1 MNEVQTMKE
10 TQDGT
15 VSKILKEVKD
25 ASQDSAERAHFLSR
39 YIDEEISKIGN
50 KTSKQVDNLKVLC
63 AKLTEQFKKHLINH
77 EAMKKDLYKRFE
89 IIESHLPVYRS
100 ELYKLMET
108 TEARTLSKLK
118 ELKDALSQTILT
130 NFTALDD
137 RVDQFSDLVDN
148 NMETLRRALQDN
160 REVFVNIINKTNE
173 DFEIKN
179 NNLVEDLEKVADTMQ
194 QVRVK
199 VDQGERK
206 IVEDT
211 LKMQKLVTDLE
222 AHINTSIITEK
233 SVRKAQDK
241 HLAEEMDSLL
251 RIVNVI
257 ESRLP

>member
-1 MNEVQTMKE
+1 
-10 TQDGT
+10 
-15 VSKILKEVKD
+15 
-25 ASQDSAERAHFLSR
+25 
-39 YIDEEISKIGN
+39 
-50 KTSKQVDNLKVLC
+50 
-63 AKLTEQFKKHLINH
+63 
-77 EAMKKDLYKRFE
+77 
-89 IIESHLPVYRS
+89 
-100 ELYKLMET
+100 
-108 TEARTLSKLK
+108 
-118 ELKDALSQTILT
+118 
-130 NFTALDD
+130 
-137 RVDQFSDLVDN
+137 
-148 NMETLRRALQDN
+148 METLRRALQDN

>member
-1 MNEVQTMKE
+1 
-10 TQDGT
+10 
-15 VSKILKEVKD
+15 
-25 ASQDSAERAHFLSR
+25 
-39 YIDEEISKIGN
+39 
-50 KTSKQVDNLKVLC
+50 
-63 AKLTEQFKKHLINH
+63 
-77 EAMKKDLYKRFE
+77 
-89 IIESHLPVYRS
+89 
-100 ELYKLMET
+100 
-108 TEARTLSKLK
+108 
-118 ELKDALSQTILT
+118 
-130 NFTALDD
+130 
-137 RVDQFSDLVDN
+137 
-148 NMETLRRALQDN
+148 METLRRALQDN

-257 ESRLP
+257 ESRLPWPNK